1 MKILA
6 RENEL
11 CPLILSEKEILLSG
25 QMKAIHDLHIQGKIR
40 EIYQNG
46 SSNLVILVLEC
57 ISLREAENY
66 LAKLPLVRAGKST
79 FDMSILEPYRG
90 YDQVVGIR

>member
-6 RENEL
+6 IENEL
-11 CPLILSEKEILLSG
+11 CPLILGEKEILLSG
-25 QMKAIHDLHIQGKIR
+25 QMKAIHDLYLSGKIR
-40 EIYQNG
+40 EYYQKD
-46 SSNLVILVLEC
+46 SSNLLVLVLEC

-79 FDMSILEPYRG
+79 FDLFALEPYRG
-90 YDQVVGIR
+90 LDQVVRG